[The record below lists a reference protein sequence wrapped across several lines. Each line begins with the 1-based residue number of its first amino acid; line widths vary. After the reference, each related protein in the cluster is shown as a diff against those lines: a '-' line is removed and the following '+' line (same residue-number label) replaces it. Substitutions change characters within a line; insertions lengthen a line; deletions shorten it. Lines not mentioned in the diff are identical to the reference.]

1 MKTSRR
7 NVFMCLGAI
16 VALAI
21 ASVGQLW
28 GQTAALDSPGG
39 SSGSERQWSIQVDK
53 VEPGDTQL
61 AYSFQVATYE
71 SLLEELN
78 KTHQFKQVFREGDRK
93 ATDARNLL
101 VLKTTVVKYTAG
113 SETQRAVT
121 TFSGATK
128 VCVRTQLVTRDGKIV
143 LDRTVDGTVR
153 FFGSNL
159 RATHNLARNIAKAIA
174 QSPRPGS
181 EKAGTISAQAKLTAY
196 GSEEGH

>member
-1 MKTSRR
+1 MKTSKR
-7 NVFMCLGAI
+7 NICMCLAAI
-16 VALAI
+16 VAVAI
-21 ASVGQLW
+21 ASSGPLW
-28 GQTAALDSPGG
+28 GQTAAVESPGG
-39 SSGSERQWSIQVDK
+39 SSRSEKQWSIQVDR
-53 VEPGDTQL
+53 VEPGETQL

-71 SLLEELN
+71 DLLEELN
-78 KTHQFKQVFREGDRK
+78 KTHQFTHVFREGDHK
-93 ATDARNLL
+93 ATDAPNLL

-159 RATHNLARNIAKAIA
+159 RATHNLARNIAEVIEPSAW
-174 QSPRPGS
+174 SGS
-181 EKAGTISAQAKLTAY
+181 REAELPI
-196 GSEEGH
+196 

>member
-1 MKTSRR
+1 MKTSKR
-7 NVFMCLGAI
+7 NVCICLAAI
-16 VALAI
+16 VAVAI
-21 ASVGQLW
+21 ASAGRLS
-28 GQTAALDSPGG
+28 GQTAALESPGG

-128 VCVRTQLVTRDGKIV
+128 VCVRTQLVTREGKIV
-143 LDRTVDGTVR
+143 LDRTVDGAVR

-159 RATHNLARNIAKAIA
+159 RATHNLARNIAKVMEPSAW
-174 QSPRPGS
+174 SGS
-181 EKAGTISAQAKLTAY
+181 GQVELPI
-196 GSEEGH
+196 